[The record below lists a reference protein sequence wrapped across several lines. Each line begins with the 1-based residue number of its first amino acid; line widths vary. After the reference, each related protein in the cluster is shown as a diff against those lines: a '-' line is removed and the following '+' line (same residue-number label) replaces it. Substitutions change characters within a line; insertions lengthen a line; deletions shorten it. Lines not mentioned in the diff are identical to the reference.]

1 MNVEFGVFI
10 SPERPSYRDILDDV
24 LHCEAHGYH
33 SAWTSDHV
41 IGMYQNPGD
50 PRFECWT
57 TTAAL
62 AANTSTIRLGQL
74 VLCNPFRHPSLMAK
88 MGATLDAISGGRLI
102 LGLGTGWH
110 EGEFRAYGYP
120 YEGAAA
126 RVRRLD
132 EAAQVI
138 KKMWT
143 EEAPSFEGRYY
154 RIEDAYCSPKPVQRP
169 HPPLMLAGSGEQLTL
184 RTVARHADISNFAA
198 WMGSPSDFEHKAEV
212 LRRHCVKAGRDFD
225 EIRLSWANYTLISE
239 DRGSAE
245 MSLDRYTRSMQAR
258 YGSAAGDRRPP
269 LCGTPDDVIEQIQ
282 AYIDAGVTLFIHR
295 FMGEDFRE
303 ETRLFAEEV
312 IPSFSRA

>member
-1 MNVEFGVFI
+1 MSVEFGVFI

-24 LHCEAHGYH
+24 LLCEALGYH
-33 SAWTSDHV
+33 SAWISDHV

-57 TTAAL
+57 TMAAL
-62 AANTSTIRLGQL
+62 AANTSTIRFGQL
-74 VLCNPFRHPSLMAK
+74 VLCNPFRQPSLLAK
-88 MGATLDAISGGRLI
+88 MGATLDAISGGRLT

-126 RVRRLD
+126 RVNRLD
-132 EAAQVI
+132 EAAQII

-154 RIEDAYCSPKPVQRP
+154 RIEEACCSPKPVQRP
-169 HPPLMLAGSGEQLTL
+169 HPPLMLAGGGEQLTL

-198 WMGSPSDFEHKAEV
+198 WMGSPSDFMHKAEV
-212 LRRHCVKAGRDFD
+212 LRRHCERAGRGFD
-225 EIRLSWANYTLISE
+225 EIQLSWANYTLISE

-245 MSLDRYTRSMQAR
+245 MSLDQYTRKMQAR
-258 YGSAAGDRRPP
+258 YGSVAGDRRPP
-269 LCGTPDDVIEQIQ
+269 LCGTPDDIIEQIQ
-282 AYIDAGVTLFIHR
+282 VYIDAGVTIFIHR
-295 FMGEDFRE
+295 FMGDCFRE
-303 ETRLFAEEV
+303 EARLFAEEV
-312 IPSFSRA
+312 IPSFSRT

>member
-24 LHCEAHGYH
+24 LYCEGLGYH

-57 TTAAL
+57 TTTAL
-62 AANTSTIRLGQL
+62 AADTSIIRLGQL
-74 VLCNPFRHPSLMAK
+74 VLCNPFRQPSLLAK
-88 MGATLDAISGGRLI
+88 MGATLDVISGGRLI
-102 LGLGTGWH
+102 LGLGAGWH

-126 RVRRLD
+126 RVGRLD
-132 EAAQVI
+132 EAAQII

-143 EEAPSFEGRYY
+143 EEAASFEGQYY
-154 RIEDAYCSPKPVQRP
+154 RIEDAYCTPKPVQRP

-184 RTVARHADISNFAA
+184 RTVARYADISNFAA
-198 WMGSPSDFEHKAEV
+198 WMGSPSDFKHKAEM
-212 LRRHCVKAGRDFD
+212 LNRHCVRSGRDFD

-245 MSLDRYTRSMQAR
+245 MSLDQYTRNMQAR
-258 YGSAAGDRRPP
+258 YGDAAGDRRPP
-269 LCGTPDDVIEQIQ
+269 LYGTPDDVIEQIQ
-282 AYIDAGVTLFIHR
+282 AYIDVGVTLFIHR

-303 ETRLFAEEV
+303 ETRLFAGEV

>member
-1 MNVEFGVFI
+1 MNVDFGVFI
-10 SPERPSYRDILDDV
+10 SPERPSYGDILGDV
-24 LHCEAHGYH
+24 LHCEGLGYH

-57 TTAAL
+57 TTTAL
-62 AANTSTIRLGQL
+62 AADTSTIRLGQL
-74 VLCNPFRHPSLMAK
+74 VLCNPFRQPSLLAK

-120 YEGAAA
+120 YEDATA

-132 EAAQVI
+132 EAAQII

-154 RIEDAYCSPKPVQRP
+154 SIEEAYCSPKPVQRP

-198 WMGSPSDFEHKAEV
+198 WMGSPSDFKHKAEM
-212 LRRHCVKAGRDFD
+212 LSRHCVRSGRDFD

-239 DRGSAE
+239 DRGGAE
-245 MSLDRYTRSMQAR
+245 MSLDQYTRNMQAR
-258 YGSAAGDRRPP
+258 YGDAAGDRRPP
-269 LCGTPDDVIEQIQ
+269 LRGTPDDVIEQIQ

-303 ETRLFAEEV
+303 EARLFAGEV
-312 IPSFSRA
+312 IPSFSRD

>member
-1 MNVEFGVFI
+1 MNVEFGAFI

-24 LHCEAHGYH
+24 QHCEALGYH

-57 TTAAL
+57 TMAAL
-62 AANTSTIRLGQL
+62 ATNTSTIRLGQL
-74 VLCNPFRHPSLMAK
+74 VLCNPFRQPSLLAK

-110 EGEFRAYGYP
+110 EGEFSAYGYP
-120 YEGAAA
+120 YEAAAA

-132 EAAQVI
+132 EAAQII

-143 EEAPSFEGRYY
+143 EEAPSFNGRYY
-154 RIEDAYCSPKPVQRP
+154 SIEDAFCSPKPVQKP

-184 RTVARHADISNFAA
+184 KTVAKHADISNFAA

-212 LRRHCVKAGRDFD
+212 LLRHCVRAGRDFD
-225 EIRLSWANYTLISE
+225 DIQLSWANYTLISKTK
-239 DRGSAE
+239 GSAE
-245 MSLDRYTRSMQAR
+245 VSLDKYTQNMQAR
-258 YGSAAGDRRPP
+258 YGSAAGVRRPS
-269 LCGTPDDVIEQIQ
+269 LCGTPDDIIEQIQ

-295 FMGEDFRE
+295 FMGDDFKE
-303 ETRLFAEEV
+303 ETRLFAGEV
-312 IPSFSRA
+312 IPSFL

>member
-10 SPERPSYRDILDDV
+10 SPERPGYGDILGDV
-24 LHCEAHGYH
+24 LHCEDQGYH
-33 SAWTSDHV
+33 SVWTSDHL
-41 IGMYQNPGD
+41 IGMYSNPGD

-57 TTAAL
+57 TMAAL
-62 AANTSTIRLGQL
+62 AADTSTIRLGQL
-74 VLCNPFRHPSLMAK
+74 VLCNPFRQPSLLAK
-88 MGATLDAISGGRLI
+88 MGATLDSISGGRLI

-110 EGEFRAYGYP
+110 EGEFKAYGYP

-132 EAAQVI
+132 EAAQII

-154 RIEDAYCSPKPVQRP
+154 RIEEAFCSPKPVQRP

-184 RTVARHADISNFAA
+184 RTVARFADISNFAA
-198 WMGSPSDFEHKAEV
+198 WMGSPSDFKHKAEV
-212 LRRHCVKAGRDFD
+212 LSRHCVNVGRDFK
-225 EIRLSWANYTLISE
+225 EIRLSWANYTLISG
-239 DRGSAE
+239 DRASAE

-258 YGSAAGDRRPP
+258 YGGAAGDRRPP
-269 LCGTPDDVIEQIQ
+269 LCGTIDDVIAQIQ

-295 FMGEDFRE
+295 FMGDSFRDE
-303 ETRLFAEEV
+303 AKLFAKEV
-312 IPSFSRA
+312 MPCFS